1 MRQEGDNCGKSKA
14 GPFWRRWA
22 GFLFQTSRFSRTLIA
37 DPRSVL
43 SVIVRGC
50 VINAFFVD
58 GRCMNARPDAILFTL
73 PRAHLDEPALTVIRA
88 ACARAQAGVS
98 ARSRGCAV
106 AWANGIGFI
115 GGRMRRKEIES
126 GTFNSMMT

>member
-1 MRQEGDNCGKSKA
+1 MRQARDYCGKSKA
-14 GPFWRRWA
+14 GPFWLRRA
-22 GFLFQTSRFSRTLIA
+22 GFLFQTNRFSRTLIA

-50 VINAFFVD
+50 LVNAFFVD

-88 ACARAQAGVS
+88 ACARAQAEAS
-98 ARSRGCAV
+98 AISRGCAV
-106 AWANGIGFI
+106 A
-115 GGRMRRKEIES
+115 
-126 GTFNSMMT
+126 